1 MFRPVLFAAL
11 ALAACGPTASDPE
24 PRAPAASSPA
34 APARYVGRW
43 AARPELCR
51 DGAWR
56 FEAKRVATAGEV
68 ACEFEQV
75 SPTAS
80 GYEISARCTAEGAST
95 PQTFTLTMT
104 DPAAPE
110 AMTVAGGPW
119 SGATTLT
126 RCPP

>member
-1 MFRPVLFAAL
+1 MFRLALFAAL
-11 ALAACGPTASDPE
+11 ALAACGPP
-24 PRAPAASSPA
+24 APNARPDAGTVSPA
-34 APARYVGRW
+34 VEPARYVGRW

-56 FEAKRVATAGEV
+56 FETRRVATAGEV
-68 ACEFEQV
+68 ACDFDKV

-80 GYEISARCTAEGAST
+80 GYEIEARCTAEGASA
-95 PQTFTLTMT
+95 PQRFTLTMT

-119 SGATTLT
+119 SGATTLA
-126 RCPP
+126 RCPS

>member
-1 MFRPVLFAAL
+1 MFRPVLLAAL
-11 ALAACGPTASDPE
+11 ALAACGPPATDAAPTGE
-24 PRAPAASSPA
+24 PTAPAAEA
-34 APARYVGRW
+34 ARYVGRW

-56 FEAKRVATAGEV
+56 FEARRVATAGEV
-68 ACEFEQV
+68 TCDFDRV

-80 GYEISARCTAEGAST
+80 GYEIEARCTAEGASS

-110 AMTVAGGPW
+110 TMTVAGGPW
-119 SGATTLT
+119 SGATTLAL
-126 RCPP
+126 CPP